1 MVEFMMKR
9 IGSRNL
15 LCALGIA
22 AAILTAA
29 PVSAQQAAA
38 PSAPA
43 AAQPT
48 GVQAALVNDVG
59 NLSDKFVGLAR
70 VMAGKYDWRP
80 GPGVRSVGDVFNLIV
95 NENKMLTGL
104 LSGSGGAMPGG
115 GGSQAAPIT
124 DAAEMQEALRASYAG
139 LRQAIAGLPQSDLSS
154 NVRLFGRETTKQGAA
169 FMLLMDQHEHLGQS
183 IAYARTNG
191 VVPPWS
197 K

>member
-1 MVEFMMKR
+1 MMNR
-9 IGSRNL
+9 TGSRNL

-22 AAILTAA
+22 AAILTVP
-29 PVSAQQAAA
+29 PVSAQQGAA
-38 PSAPA
+38 PAPPA

-48 GVQAALVNDVG
+48 GAHAAIVNDVG
-59 NLSDKFVGLAR
+59 NLSDKFGGLAR

-80 GPGVRSVGDVFNLIV
+80 GQGVRSVGDVFNLIV
-95 NENKMLTGL
+95 SENKMLTGL
-104 LSGSGGAMPGG
+104 LAGTPPQGGMGG
-115 GGSQAAPIT
+115 RGNQAVPIT
-124 DAAEMQEALRASYAG
+124 DAAEMQEALRSSYAD
-139 LRQAIAGLPQSDLSS
+139 LRQAIAGLSQSDLSS

-183 IAYARTNG
+183 IAYARMNS